1 MAAREIISDFFRRPD
16 HFYPPR
22 CHLSPSWCHY
32 LYFCTHFCTI
42 YIFAENNPAFSC
54 HRFIIF
60 KLQRILFLNCS
71 EIASTFKFFDARNSS
86 PSQSWLF
93 FSFMRSWNIRQNDE
107 NIERKELDWNGL
119 ETVKTYFSRV
129 WWSGLSPGI
138 CPGWSPSRTGRR
150 RWWRPPA
157 TRWSDWWSWWH
168 LAASQP
174 GRRFSFI
181 KVWFSSSSPSSS
193 HHY

>member
-1 MAAREIISDFFRRPD
+1 MAAREIISTFFRRPD

-22 CHLSPSWCHY
+22 CQLSPSWCHY

-93 FSFMRSWNIRQNDE
+93 LLFNEKLKHSTKRWKHSEEKSCCRLFVKLTFPVSD
-107 NIERKELDWNGL
+107 GL
-119 ETVKTYFSRV
+119 VP
-129 WWSGLSPGI
+129 LSVSVQGVVRE
-138 CPGWSPSRTGRR
+138 GQDGGGGG
-150 RWWRPPA
+150 
-157 TRWSDWWSWWH
+157 DH
-168 LAASQP
+168 Q
-174 GRRFSFI
+174 
-181 KVWFSSSSPSSS
+181 
-193 HHY
+193 